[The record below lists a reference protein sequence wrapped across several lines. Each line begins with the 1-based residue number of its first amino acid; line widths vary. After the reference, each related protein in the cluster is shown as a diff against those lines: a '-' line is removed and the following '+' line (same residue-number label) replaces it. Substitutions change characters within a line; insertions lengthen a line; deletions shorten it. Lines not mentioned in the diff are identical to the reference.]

1 MKQQLGE
8 SSFVILHRRLPQPVK
23 GISTPLFTA
32 TSKSS
37 TFSAVWRIGKQKLE
51 RRTQTRFTKKGGGG
65 GGGGVAPNLLGFPF
79 LWRGKIKMRDHY
91 RNKYSWVHRRCCVIM
106 HSRRFRG
113 TPNASLYQNQTL
125 CGKYLRIVYCHYYYF
140 LRSLILFIFHMESIL
155 EKIATII
162 FSTYS
167 SSTLKKTK
175 SGREKIFIIRD
186 LI

>member
-125 CGKYLRIVYCHYYYF
+125 CGEIFAYRLLSSYFQLLLFFEKLNIVYIPYGIYF
-140 LRSLILFIFHMESIL
+140 RKDCYNYIFDLFFQYI
-155 EKIATII
+155 
-162 FSTYS
+162 
-167 SSTLKKTK
+167 KKN
-175 SGREKIFIIRD
+175 
-186 LI
+186 